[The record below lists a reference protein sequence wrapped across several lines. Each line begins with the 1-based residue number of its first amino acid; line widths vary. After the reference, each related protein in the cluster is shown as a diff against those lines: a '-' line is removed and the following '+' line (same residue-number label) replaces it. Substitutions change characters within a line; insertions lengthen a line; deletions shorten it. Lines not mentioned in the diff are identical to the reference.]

1 MHITYKELQQVI
13 ERATRESNSPYASR
27 YYPGITGRRVI
38 TEGLSWKDML
48 KDIAGA
54 AASSGALVVTGG
66 AGGDVVVDTL
76 FAIDTGKEI
85 LETVKSAIAALKEAG
100 AVIGRAI
107 KLSISSGPAAFMAE
121 VKAILIDVMGMIGKK
136 AKKVVNKL
144 AKSIQGIIDKVVRA
158 ISKWVAA
165 LFPADFGLAGPG
177 FEATVTTALASA
189 TETAFDSTMGAINSL
204 GETGRFLI
212 DPAAMEQWL
221 EDITVGLLDF
231 TDELQVK
238 IDNPDP
244 DKSGFFKGL
253 IAQQKHQYE
262 TMLSVTGLASLA
274 DKMGFQTDSMGE
286 DYLQMIEA
294 LPSWHPNRKILS
306 AILPK
311 ITSFLETARAEY
323 IPLAGKIM
331 SKLMSYLFACI
342 ALLQLISDPEQ
353 REEILDAAD
362 KKDIERSKAIS
373 NMTPEERA
381 AASKKAGED
390 IFGSDVDL
398 DLGLSERKLRKRR
411 KRMRISERRLRQQ
424 IRRTIKKNNI
434 RRLVEQTAAQQIKAP
449 AQAEIDTAVQAIESG
464 ADRAAGEFD
473 PSVVTNALKS
483 AMAKLGFVDPCEYV
497 KKERAAV
504 EAELKGMHQL
514 AAQIRGAEDPVAALQ
529 SLQGGVKMAGVG
541 VGGAALMGNLLG
553 KEAYAST
560 FVDSLDKSEA
570 AMGAAKQ
577 LAGGSAVTGA
587 QAADSLVRMIP
598 GVGDTV
604 ADWTT
609 GHAVKG
615 AEAVAAAGT
624 AQLDA
629 AKAAADVQATAASVQ
644 ASTILGVQAATWAT
658 VGYVIA
664 AIAIAI
670 FVWKWMLKS
679 GMACTMVNFAK
690 DIAGVIT
697 GAVKWA
703 YTGFIKPFAQMVW
716 KWGTNLV
723 DMALT
728 KIDDWWGSDDKKQPP
743 VTEGARRQRLVEAR
757 RRQRIARSIAINEW
771 RRFNEAAMAIYVIA

>member
-1 MHITYKELQQVI
+1 MRVTHKQLQTI
-13 ERATRESNSPYASR
+13 IHKATLLETSPYYHSR
-27 YYPGITGRRVI
+27 YYPGIAGQRML
-38 TEGLSWKDML
+38 TEGLSWEDML
-48 KDIAGA
+48 KDIAAA
-54 AASSGALVVTGG
+54 AASSGALAVTGG
-66 AGGDVVVDTL
+66 AGGDIVVDTI

-85 LETVKSAIAALKEAG
+85 LEAVQSAIAGLKEVG
-100 AVIGRAI
+100 AVIGRAV
-107 KLSISSGPAAFMAE
+107 KLNISSGPKAFMAE
-121 VKAILIDVMGMIGKK
+121 VKSILIEVMGMIGEQ
-136 AKKVVNKL
+136 AKKVVKKL
-144 AKSIQGIIDKVVRA
+144 AKSIQDIINKVVRA

-177 FEATVTTALASA
+177 FEAAVTGALSSA
-189 TETAFDSTMGAINSL
+189 TETAFDSTMGAIESL
-204 GETGRFLI
+204 GETGKMLV
-212 DPAAMEQWL
+212 DQGAMEQFL
-221 EDITVGLLDF
+221 EDLTVGLLDF
-231 TDELQVK
+231 TDEVQEK

-244 DKSGFFKGL
+244 EKSGLFKGL
-253 IAQQKHQYE
+253 IAQEKHKWE
-262 TMLSVTGLASLA
+262 MISSFTGMASLA
-274 DKMGFQTDSMGE
+274 DKLGFQTDSAGE

-294 LPSWHPNRKILS
+294 LPSWHPGRKLVGL
-306 AILPK
+306 ALPK
-311 ITSFLETARAEY
+311 VTEFLETARAEY

-331 SKLMSYLFACI
+331 TKLMSYLFACI
-342 ALLQLISDPEQ
+342 ALLQLVSDPEQ
-353 REEILDAAD
+353 RKEILDAAD
-362 KKDIERSKAIS
+362 KKKIERDKAIS
-373 NMTPEERA
+373 KMTPEERA

-390 IFGSDVDL
+390 LFGSDVDL
-398 DLGLSERKLRKRR
+398 DLGLSERKMRRR
-411 KRMRISERRLRQQ
+411 KKNMRISERRLRQQ

-434 RRLVEQTAAQQIKAP
+434 RRLVEQTASQQVKAP
-449 AQAEIDTAVQAIESG
+449 AQEEINTAVQAIESG

-541 VGGAALMGNLLG
+541 AGGAALMGNLLG

-577 LAGGSAVTGA
+577 LAGGSATSGA

-598 GVGDTV
+598 GIGDTL

-609 GHAVKG
+609 GHAVSG
-615 AEAVAAAGT
+615 AEAVAAAGQ

-629 AKAAADVQATAASVQ
+629 AKAAADVQAAAASVQ

-670 FVWKWMLKS
+670 FIWKWMLKS
-679 GMACTMVNFAK
+679 GMACTMVNFVK

-703 YTGFIKPFAQMVW
+703 YTGYIKPFAQMVW
-716 KWGTNLV
+716 TWGTNLV

-728 KIDDWWGSDDKKQPP
+728 KIDDWWGNDKEQPP
-743 VTEGARRQRLVEAR
+743 VTEGTRRRGLIEAR
-757 RRQRIARSIAINEW
+757 RRQRIARSIATNEW
-771 RRFNEAAMAIYVIA
+771 RRFNEAAMAIYVRA